1 MLEKLK
7 KEVCEANLELV
18 RQGLVIYTWGNVS
31 GIDRKN
37 GLVVIKPSGV
47 DYDKL
52 TPEMMVVVS
61 LKTGEV
67 IEGSLKPS
75 SDTPTH
81 LEIYRSF
88 EDVGGIAHTHSTNAV
103 AFAQAG
109 LPIKALGTTHADY
122 FNGDV
127 MCTPSLD
134 ESQTKNDYELNTGK
148 VIVNEYKSRN
158 INVLDVPAIL
168 VKNHGPFAFGKSPKE
183 AAYHAKVL
191 ETVAE
196 MEIKTI
202 LLNEDSSL
210 PEHILEKHYK
220 RKHGPNSYYGQK
232 K

>member
-1 MLEKLK
+1 MLEELK
-7 KEVCEANLELV
+7 KEVCNANLELV
-18 RQGLVIYTWGNVS
+18 KQGLVIYTWGNVS
-31 GIDRKN
+31 GIDRKK

-47 DYDKL
+47 EYDKL
-52 TPEMMVVVS
+52 TPDSMVVVS
-61 LKTGEV
+61 LETGLV
-67 IEGSLKPS
+67 VEGNLKPS

-88 EDVGGIAHTHSTNAV
+88 KNVGGIAHTHSTNAV

-109 LPIKALGTTHADY
+109 LSIKALGTTHADY

-127 MCTPSLD
+127 MCTPSLSKS
-134 ESQTKNDYELNTGK
+134 ETENNYELNTGK
-148 VIVNEYKSRN
+148 IIVDQYQKNN
-158 INVLDVPAIL
+158 INILDIPAIL
-168 VKNHGPFAFGKSPKE
+168 VKNHGPFAFGKTPSE

-196 MEIKTI
+196 MEIKTL
-202 LLNEDSSL
+202 LLNEESSL
-210 PEHILEKHYK
+210 PEYILEKHYK